1 MFKDVDESEA
11 LRLRPCQY
19 IYMDG
24 RTPYTTWDSWNAGG
38 NNQEQPAEAGSG
50 YHESDRRCDIL
61 PGGNNQ
67 EQPAE
72 AGSGY
77 RESDRRCDILLL
89 SRKGGGIGLAR
100 GSEWVRTTS
109 GRLYVTLVTWHS
121 DGKNMEMWKWS
132 NEQILSYRT

>member
-24 RTPYTTWDSWNAGG
+24 KTPYTMWDSWN
-38 NNQEQPAEAGSG
+38 
-50 YHESDRRCDIL
+50 

-72 AGSGY
+72 ASSGY
-77 RESDRRCDILLL
+77 REIDRRCDILLL

-100 GSEWVRTTS
+100 ASEWVRTTS

>member
-24 RTPYTTWDSWNAGG
+24 RTPYTMWDSWN
-38 NNQEQPAEAGSG
+38 
-50 YHESDRRCDIL
+50 

-89 SRKGGGIGLAR
+89 SRKGGGIGLVR

>member
-1 MFKDVDESEA
+1 MFKDVNESEA

-24 RTPYTTWDSWNAGG
+24 RTPYTTWDSWN
-38 NNQEQPAEAGSG
+38 
-50 YHESDRRCDIL
+50 

-72 AGSGY
+72 AGLGCCK
-77 RESDRRCDILLL
+77 SDRRCNILLL
-89 SRKGGGIGLAR
+89 SRKGGRIGLAQ
-100 GSEWVRTTS
+100 GFGWVWTTS
-109 GRLYVTLVTWHS
+109 ERLYVTLVTWHS
-121 DGKNMEMWKWS
+121 DGKNIKMWKWS